1 MKGQYFKKVEE
12 RVKRYSADMATV
24 NLYAAARAA
33 AGTSQIQLECNELGA
48 LISALEAQNQKL
60 RSVLPL
66 CSYLLNGTSVKELT
80 TKLSPNDQVD
90 VLPRFA
96 GG

>member
-1 MKGQYFKKVEE
+1 MAKVHF
-12 RVKRYSADMATV
+12 
-24 NLYAAARAA
+24 YAAARAA
-33 AGTSQIQLECNELGA
+33 AGSSRLDVDSPDLGSLVALLERD
-48 LISALEAQNQKL
+48 NQKL

-66 CSYLLNGTSVKELT
+66 CSYLLNGTSVTDLT
-80 TKLSPNDQVD
+80 TKLAENDQID

>member
-1 MKGQYFKKVEE
+1 MAKVH
-12 RVKRYSADMATV
+12 
-24 NLYAAARAA
+24 LYAAARAA
-33 AGTSQIQLECNELGA
+33 AGSPRLDVDSPDLGSLVALLERDH
-48 LISALEAQNQKL
+48 QKL

-66 CSYLLNGTSVKELT
+66 CSYLLNGTSVKDLS
-80 TKLSPNDQVD
+80 TKLTENDQID

>member
-1 MKGQYFKKVEE
+1 MPPARYPSTMAKVH
-12 RVKRYSADMATV
+12 
-24 NLYAAARAA
+24 LYAAARAA
-33 AGTSQIQLECNELGA
+33 VGSPQLSILADDLGSLVA
-48 LISALEAQNQKL
+48 ALERDYQKL

-66 CSYLLNGTSVKELT
+66 CSYLLNGTSVKDLS
-80 TKLSPNDQVD
+80 TKLSPEDQID

>member
-1 MKGQYFKKVEE
+1 MAKVH
-12 RVKRYSADMATV
+12 
-24 NLYAAARAA
+24 LYAAARAA
-33 AGTSQIQLECNELGA
+33 AGSSRLDVDSPDLGSLVALLERDH
-48 LISALEAQNQKL
+48 QKL

-66 CSYLLNGTSVKELT
+66 CSYLLNGTSVKDLS
-80 TKLSPNDQVD
+80 TKLAENDQID

>member
-1 MKGQYFKKVEE
+1 MTKIEPA
-12 RVKRYSADMATV
+12 RYPSRMAKV

-33 AGTSQIQLECNELGA
+33 AGSSRLEVDSPDLGSLVA
-48 LISALEAQNQKL
+48 LLERDHQKL

-66 CSYLLNGTSVKELT
+66 CSYLLNGTSVKDLT
-80 TKLSPNDQVD
+80 TKLTENDQID